1 MRSKPGSVSPER
13 FAHLTPVGR
22 WFAALAI
29 AALSLVA
36 VAGVCVALYSAW
48 LFHDMPNASDL
59 VDYRPPT
66 STRVYAWDGTL
77 IGEFAKER
85 RIFIPYQEIPPQLVH
100 AFLAAEDRNFFQH
113 GGVDVTGIGRAV
125 LKDVVNVSQGKRLEG
140 GSTITQQV
148 AKNVLLGNEQ
158 TMGRKL
164 KEAILANQLEKT
176 LDKQRILELY
186 LNEIWLGYR
195 SYGVGA
201 AAYNYFGKSLNQ
213 LSLSEMAYLGSLPKG
228 PDNYHPI
235 RNKEAAISRRNWVLG
250 QMAGAGWITQAQ
262 AEAAAKEDL
271 VAQAA
276 PTRAKYQDA
285 DYFVEEVRQRS
296 LATMGQKL
304 TEGGYYMRTT
314 LDPRLQSLARDSLM
328 KGLETYDRRHGW
340 RGALGNVE
348 GAEGWEKQAKDKNP
362 PAERRK
368 WEIAI
373 VEDAAA
379 NVKVKAVD
387 GAVGYLDP
395 ADVAWAKRGKGLK
408 KGDLIWVEPQ
418 AAADGKPQNG
428 RFNLRQVPIVNG
440 AMVAIDPWSGRVLAM
455 VGGYSFSLSKFNR
468 ATQAMRQPGSSF
480 KPFVYATALENGFT
494 PARVIDDAPIQ
505 LQGAKVGEVWSP
517 ENYEHDYLG
526 PMPMRRGLEL
536 SRNTMTVRIA
546 QAIGMR
552 KVADTAVKAGIVDNM
567 LPVLAMALGAGET
580 TPFRLTAAY
589 SVFVNGGRRVQ
600 PHLIELVQDREGK
613 TIFNADKRACAPCTV
628 AYNGEDSPTID
639 MGGEQ
644 VFDPITAYQIN
655 SMLQGVTIR
664 GTAAAVHLALPGRPM
679 GGKTGTTNEYR
690 SAWFMGFTPDMIVGT
705 FVGFD
710 DNRSRG
716 NNETGAVAAVP
727 IFIDFMQQAMKG
739 QPVTDFRAPENA
751 HFALVNGIREAF
763 QPGTEPAQD
772 PLNGL
777 VSPYGDAPGA
787 IPAEG
792 AVNLPT
798 ALAAPQPPRPRG
810 GDDLRGLF

>member
-1 MRSKPGSVSPER
+1 MTT
-13 FAHLTPVGR
+13 AGR
-22 WFAALAI
+22 WIAGLGIAVLSMVALAG
-29 AALSLVA
+29 LCVA
-36 VAGVCVALYSAW
+36 VYAAW

-85 RIFIPYQEIPPQLVH
+85 RIFIPYNEVPPQLVH

-113 GGVDVTGIGRAV
+113 GGVDVTGIGRAM
-125 LKDVVNVSQGKRLEG
+125 LKDVVNASQGRRLEG

-148 AKNVLLGNEQ
+148 AKNVLLGNEA
-158 TMGRKL
+158 TFGRKL
-164 KEAILANQLEKT
+164 KEAILADQLEKT

-213 LSLSEMAYLGSLPKG
+213 LTLSEMAYLGSLPKG

-235 RNKEAAISRRNWVLG
+235 RNKDAAIRRRNWVLG
-250 QMAGAGWITQAQ
+250 QMAQAGWITEAQ
-262 AEAAAKEDL
+262 ADAAAKEDL
-271 VAQAA
+271 VVQPA
-276 PTRAKYQDA
+276 PQRAKYQDA

-296 LATMGQKL
+296 LATMGDKL
-304 TEGGYYMRTT
+304 TEGGFYMRTT
-314 LDPRLQSLARDSLM
+314 LDPRLQSIARDSLM

-340 RGALGNVE
+340 RGAWASVVSAGDWKAAIK
-348 GAEGWEKQAKDKNP
+348 GRAP
-362 PAERRK
+362 PEERRT
-368 WEIAI
+368 WQAAL
-373 VEDAAA
+373 VEEAGGA
-379 NVKVKAVD
+379 VKVEAAD
-387 GAVGYLDP
+387 GQRGYLDP
-395 ADVAWAKRGKGLK
+395 ADVAWAKRGKGLN
-408 KGDLIWVEPQ
+408 KGDLVWVEPSVE
-418 AAADGKPQNG
+418 KG
-428 RFNLRQVPIVNG
+428 RYNLRQVPIVNG

-468 ATQAMRQPGSSF
+468 ATQANRQPGSSF

-494 PARVIDDAPIQ
+494 PARLVDDAPIQ
-505 LQGAKVGEVWSP
+505 LQGARPGEVWSP

-546 QAIGMR
+546 QAIGMKKIR
-552 KVADTAVKAGIVDNM
+552 ETAIKAGVVDDM

-580 TPFRLTAAY
+580 TPFRMTAAY
-589 SVFVNGGRRVQ
+589 AAFVNGGRRIQ
-600 PHLIELVQDREGK
+600 PHLIELIQDREGK
-613 TIFNADKRACAPCTV
+613 TIFNADKRQCAPCTV
-628 AYNGEDSPTID
+628 AYNGEDSPVID

-655 SMLQGVTIR
+655 SMLQGVVLR
-664 GTAAAVHLALPGRPM
+664 GTAAAVGRAFPGRPL

-690 SAWFMGFTPDMIVGT
+690 SAWFMGFSPDMIVGT

-710 DNRSRG
+710 DNRSLG
-716 NNETGAVAAVP
+716 DKETGAVAAVP
-727 IFIDFMQQAMKG
+727 IFIDFMQQAIKG
-739 QPVTDFRAPENA
+739 VPAGEFKAPDNA
-751 HFALVNGIREAF
+751 KFAYVNGVREAF
-763 QPGTEPAQD
+763 QPGTEPRQD
-772 PLNGL
+772 PLDGL
-777 VSPYGDAPGA
+777 ASPYGPQPGA
-787 IPAEG
+787 IPTEG
-792 AVNLPT
+792 AANLPT
-798 ALAAPQPPRPRG
+798 AMAQPPARRP
-810 GDDLRGLF
+810 DALQGLF

>member
-1 MRSKPGSVSPER
+1 V
-13 FAHLTPVGR
+13 HLTTAGR
-22 WFAALAI
+22 WIAGLGIAVLSVVALAGV
-29 AALSLVA
+29 SVA
-36 VAGVCVALYSAW
+36 VYAAW
-48 LFHDMPNASDL
+48 LFHDMPSASDL

-85 RIFIPYQEIPPQLVH
+85 RIFIPYDEVPPQLVH

-113 GGVDVTGIGRAV
+113 GGVDVSGIGRAM
-125 LKDVVNVSQGKRLEG
+125 LKDVVNAAQGRRLEG

-148 AKNVLLGNEQ
+148 AKNVLLGNQ
-158 TMGRKL
+158 ATFGRKL

-235 RNKEAAISRRNWVLG
+235 REKDAAIRRRNWVLG
-250 QMAGAGWITQAQ
+250 QMAAAGWITQAQ
-262 AEAAAKEDL
+262 AEQASMDDL

-276 PTRAKYQDA
+276 PSRAKYQDA

-296 LATMGQKL
+296 LATMGDKL

-314 LDPRLQSLARDSLM
+314 LDPRLQSIARDSLM

-340 RGALGNVE
+340 RGAWGSLPEIKADWQKTV
-348 GAEGWEKQAKDKNP
+348 KQSA
-362 PAERRK
+362 PAERRT
-368 WEIAI
+368 WEAAI

-379 NVKVKAVD
+379 NVRVQAYD
-387 GAVGYLDP
+387 GHVGYLDP
-395 ADVAWAKRGKGLK
+395 EDVAWAKRGKGVLK
-408 KGDLIWVEPQ
+408 RGDLIWVEPQ
-418 AAADGKPQNG
+418 VTAGKPVPG
-428 RFNLRQVPIVNG
+428 RYTLHQVPIVNG

-494 PARVIDDAPIQ
+494 PARIIDDAPIS
-505 LQGAKVGEVWSP
+505 LPGATAGQVWSP
-517 ENYEHDYLG
+517 ENFEHDYLG
-526 PMPMRRGLEL
+526 PLPMRRGLEL

-546 QAIGMR
+546 EAVGMK
-552 KVADTAVKAGIVDNM
+552 KVADTAIRAGIVDSM
-567 LPVLAMALGAGET
+567 APVLAMAIGAGET

-589 SVFVNGGRRVQ
+589 SVFVNGGRKIQ
-600 PHLIELVQDREGK
+600 PHLIELIQDREGK
-613 TIFNADKRACAPCTV
+613 TIFNADKRPCAPCTV
-628 AYNGEDSPTID
+628 AYNGEDSPVVD
-639 MGGEQ
+639 MGGDQ

-679 GGKTGTTNEYR
+679 GGKTGTTNDFR
-690 SAWFMGFTPDMIVGT
+690 SAWFMGFTPNMIVGT

-710 DNRSRG
+710 DNRSLG

-727 IFIDFMQQAMKG
+727 IFIDFMQQALKG
-739 QPVTDFRAPENA
+739 QPVGEDFRIPDNA
-751 HFALVNGIREAF
+751 HFAYVNGIREAF

-772 PLNGL
+772 PLNSL
-777 VSPYGDAPGA
+777 TSPYPPPVNV
-787 IPAEG
+787 IPTENA
-792 AVNLPT
+792 ATLPT
-798 ALAAPQPPRPRG
+798 AMAAPPPQPARR
-810 GDDLRGLF
+810 DDLKGLF